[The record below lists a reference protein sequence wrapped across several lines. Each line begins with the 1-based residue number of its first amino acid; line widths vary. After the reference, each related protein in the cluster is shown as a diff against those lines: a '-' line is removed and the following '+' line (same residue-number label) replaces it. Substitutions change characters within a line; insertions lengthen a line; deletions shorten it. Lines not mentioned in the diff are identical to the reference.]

1 MLVTTYTGKKVE
13 RQKCK
18 RIKGN
23 YYLVGDPKIKDSGE
37 CYIVEGK
44 YHRFNNGYIEY
55 DHEKGEYV
63 LVHKNT
69 FREGIVDFDSKGIPI
84 TGMFTPNIGN
94 NIQIVDDSSSKGKLC
109 ISEEVAKKGDYRER
123 FQDGKFYPKKME
135 SANWFSKIGRAPIS
149 KSSLQ
154 YESRFVSDLTQS
166 YFQKEF
172 NPDQD
177 NIHLNAFGDF
187 LQKNGITFG
196 LEFETTRGYIP
207 ERLCYK
213 YGLIPLRDGSIEGLE
228 YVTVPMSGRQGL
240 YAVREICKELSKR
253 TKFDHT
259 CALHLH
265 LGGIKRDEKH
275 LLSMF
280 ILTLMMQDELFS
292 LQPKYK
298 KNNPG
303 ASHGGFCKPLAS
315 SWVSTL
321 GKRPTKMNEAD
332 VKNVFSSI
340 FEFIS
345 DGRSYGHYSYNLDNV
360 GAHPSDPNGNRKWNI
375 NSRYFI
381 TNFVPIIFGNKKTVE
396 FRQHHITHD
405 FEKVI
410 QFLFN
415 CAVIINT
422 VQTSSDQLLNSDSEL
437 MISLMKKPNLAT
449 STLCHNLL
457 KQEGNTNLLPIVRRH
472 ENYLKVRKEIMEIL
486 DKSNSLNESRHDK
499 KYDEVLEANFW

>member
-1 MLVTTYTGKKVE
+1 MLVTTYTGKRVE

-23 YYLVGDPKIKDSGE
+23 YYLVGDVKVKDSGE
-37 CYIVEGK
+37 CYKVEGK
-44 YHRFNNGYIEY
+44 YHRFNNGYIEF
-55 DHEKGEYV
+55 DHQKGEYV

-69 FREGIVDFDSKGIPI
+69 FREGIVEFDSKGMPI
-84 TGMFTPNIGN
+84 KGMFTPNIGN
-94 NIQIVDDSSSKGKLC
+94 NIHLIDKSSKKPTLC
-109 ISEEVAKKGDYRER
+109 ISPEIAKTGGYRER
-123 FQDGKFYPKKME
+123 FSDGRFYDQKSEKA
-135 SANWFSKIGRAPIS
+135 SWFTSITRAPIS

-166 YFQKEF
+166 YFQKEY
-172 NPDQD
+172 NPTQD
-177 NIHLNAFGDF
+177 NEHLNNLGDF
-187 LQKNGITFG
+187 LQRNGITFG
-196 LEFETTRGYIP
+196 LEFETVRGFIP

-253 TKFDHT
+253 TKFNQT

-265 LGGIKRDEKH
+265 LGGLERNEKS

-303 ASHGGFCKPLAS
+303 ANHGGFCKPFNKSL
-315 SWVSTL
+315 VNEL
-321 GKRPTKMNEAD
+321 GKRPAKMSDSDIRNS
-332 VKNVFSSI
+332 FSRI

-405 FEKVI
+405 FEKVM

-415 CAVIINT
+415 CAVMVNT
-422 VQTSSDQLLNSDSEL
+422 VQTSADQILNSDSEL

-457 KQEGNTNLLPIVRRH
+457 KQKGNTNLLPIVNRH
-472 ENYLKVRKEIMEIL
+472 SQYLEIRKEIMKEL
-486 DKSNSLNESRHDK
+486 DKLNSLSESRYDK
-499 KYDEVLEANFW
+499 KYDKKLEKDFW